1 MELIPS
7 IDLRRGKVVRLEQ
20 GDDARTTIY
29 PFDPLRQLETFADAG
44 IERVHL
50 VDLDAAFGEA
60 AQVELLRRL
69 CNAGA
74 VRKLQLGG
82 GLRSAS
88 DVERALG
95 WGFERV
101 VLGSMVVRDPEGF
114 ATLANSLAGRLVPAL
129 DCRAGFLQTNGWSD
143 TSPLRWKSVA
153 DRLRGL
159 PCPAI
164 LVTDVER
171 DGLLGG
177 PNLELAAGVASASGM
192 PAIVSGGVASLADLV
207 HAAGT
212 PGVGAAIVGRAFY
225 EGKIELMETL
235 RVLRERARGAA
246 VAGVEVGS

>member
-20 GDDARTTIY
+20 GDDARTTVY
-29 PFDPLRQLETFADAG
+29 PVDPLRQLESFADAG

-74 VRKLQLGG
+74 VKKLQLGG
-82 GLRSAS
+82 GLRSAG

-114 ATLANSLAGRLVPAL
+114 ATLANCARGPGGSRARLPRWLRSDQRLVGPFTPSMEERCGSPPRPAL
-129 DCRAGFLQTNGWSD
+129 PGGPGDRRRARRPARRAESRAGGRRRLGERDSG
-143 TSPLRWKSVA
+143 
-153 DRLRGL
+153 DRLRGRFCRCRTSST
-159 PCPAI
+159 PPGRRGWAQ
-164 LVTDVER
+164 R
-171 DGLLGG
+171 SSAGL
-177 PNLELAAGVASASGM
+177 S
-192 PAIVSGGVASLADLV
+192 
-207 HAAGT
+207 T
-212 PGVGAAIVGRAFY
+212 KGRSSWS
-225 EGKIELMETL
+225 
-235 RVLRERARGAA
+235 RR
-246 VAGVEVGS
+246 